1 VSVSVEKIRQLLG
14 VVGKENQVKLRV
26 LHQAV
31 TESLKAYRNNYSTAN
46 LKAWKAAE
54 RELEDFVDQLQSDIE
69 DAAAGDESFTSLAE
83 VLRHLDKDGWKV
95 SQTTIYKHKKR
106 GLIRPNERG
115 RYLRSVVDA
124 YAARNLQRLDG
135 TQPGSEAEDEKRA
148 AEIRKTKAQAEHWEI
163 KSAVARGAYI
173 PREQHEEDLAARAA
187 VLRSDLLDMCRSR
200 APDLVNVV
208 DGDPE
213 KVSDLSEYMIN
224 MVLTF
229 LDRYARQAEQAQA
242 EALG

>member
-1 VSVSVEKIRQLLG
+1 MTVSVEKLRQLIE
-14 VVGKENQVKLRV
+14 VVGKENQIKLRV
-26 LHQAV
+26 LNQAV
-31 TESLKAYRNNYSTAN
+31 ADTLKAYRANYSTAN

-54 RELEDFVDQLQSDIE
+54 KELDDFVEQLQADIE
-69 DAAAGDESFTSLAE
+69 DTAAGDESFATIAE
-83 VLRHLDKDGWKV
+83 VLRHLDREGWKV

-124 YAARNLQRLDG
+124 YAARHLQRLDG
-135 TQPGSEAEDEKRA
+135 APTGAGAEDEKRA
-148 AEIRKTKAQAEHWEI
+148 AEIRKTLAQAEHWEI
-163 KSAVARGAYI
+163 KAAVARGAYI

-187 VLRSDLLDMCRSR
+187 VLRSDLLDLCRSR
-200 APDLVNVV
+200 APDVVNIV

-213 KVSDLSEYMIN
+213 KTTDLSEFMVD

-229 LDRYARQAEQAQA
+229 LDRYAKQAEADQA
-242 EALG
+242 EAL